1 MIYGKTNY
9 AENKISLAI
18 GMAQEGRIMAGPADA
33 VKAHCGKF
41 VELVQGN
48 EKVSSIAKLIRHKI
62 GGEIDDI
69 IRALPAGEFSV
80 KK

>member
-1 MIYGKTNY
+1 MIYGKTEY
-9 AENKISLAI
+9 AENKINLAI
-18 GMAQEGRIMAGPADA
+18 GMTQEGRIMAGPVDA

-41 VELVQGN
+41 IELIQGN
-48 EKVSSIAKLIRHKI
+48 EKVSAVAKLIKHKI

-69 IRALPAGEFSV
+69 IRALPGGEFKV